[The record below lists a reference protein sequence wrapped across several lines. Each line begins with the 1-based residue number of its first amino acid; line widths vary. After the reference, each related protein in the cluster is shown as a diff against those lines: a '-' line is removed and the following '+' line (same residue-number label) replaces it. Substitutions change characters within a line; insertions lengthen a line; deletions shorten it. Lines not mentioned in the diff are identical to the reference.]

1 MGMYSFIRSFE
12 FIRPLA
18 YIFVEV
24 GKASCV
30 FCDDRNG
37 RIWVNC
43 ITSRTEKN
51 CKKNTKNCKKKKYD
65 LENFA
70 PDKEFLLRSFCRDGH
85 NSRSQTAEC
94 WNVGW
99 KNTNHASLGWNVHL
113 ENFNIVGEV
122 DLKFGCKKLG

>member
-43 ITSRTEKN
+43 ITSRTEK
-51 CKKNTKNCKKKKYD
+51 KLIITLQIVIIPMVQKNVKKKY
-65 LENFA
+65 
-70 PDKEFLLRSFCRDGH
+70 
-85 NSRSQTAEC
+85 
-94 WNVGW
+94 
-99 KNTNHASLGWNVHL
+99 
-113 ENFNIVGEV
+113 
-122 DLKFGCKKLG
+122 KKL